1 MVTVTT
7 PADAGETSKPVPKF
21 TVPIVPTSVPPSLMI
36 IPLPDAVIPVS
47 PEPSPTNVALVVIP
61 VQLMLATKM
70 SGLPSSPCDRVAIP
84 AEAAYDTLILLK
96 PDPSPVNDIAVRT
109 PTL

>member
-1 MVTVTT
+1 M
-7 PADAGETSKPVPKF
+7 
-21 TVPIVPTSVPPSLMI
+21 VPTSVPPSLMI

-47 PEPSPTNVALVVIP
+47 PEPSPTKVALVVIP

-70 SGLPSSPCDRVAIP
+70 SGLLSSPLARVAIP
-84 AEAAYDTLILLK
+84 AVFAYPVIIFDRL
-96 PDPSPVNDIAVRT
+96 DPSPCTAVAVRT